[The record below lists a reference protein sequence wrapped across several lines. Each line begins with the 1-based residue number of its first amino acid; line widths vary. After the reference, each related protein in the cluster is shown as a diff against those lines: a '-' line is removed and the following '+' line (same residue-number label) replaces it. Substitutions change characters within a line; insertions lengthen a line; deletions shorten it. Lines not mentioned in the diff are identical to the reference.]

1 MSPEEFINTYLMGNG
16 VTVVP
21 GSATFNGTTVPINAN
36 PALTANQIGTFF
48 TDGSAFNK
56 LQLSGGIILCS
67 GNVLNAA
74 TSSQGCFPPS
84 TCPVAST
91 STGSGNDPD
100 LNVLMQPATSNDKAI
115 LEFDFIPQTDIVSF
129 RFVFAS
135 EEFDQY
141 CNQYN
146 DAFGFLISGPGCGT
160 TPPNIFSNNAE
171 NIALLPNTTDYV
183 TINNI
188 CANKPLYSW
197 CNLTDLSC
205 QSGSG
210 PEFSYNRFTYVFTAS
225 KVVVACSTYHMKI
238 CIGDAGDSAYDSG
251 VFLEQNSFSSNNI
264 TFNNI
269 YSFPDLGDFGVEGC
283 SNAIVTFQLAQPA
296 LVDVTIDFTLGG
308 TAIPDGPGVP
318 NPDYG
323 ITPIPTGTPFPT
335 SITIPAGQ
343 SSADITIY
351 PYMDSDYLEP
361 DETVTFT
368 VFVITCDET
377 NSSTNTITIKNNTPF
392 SVAISSPS
400 TVCEGESVTLT
411 AVPSGGQPIYTYLW
425 NNGSTNNPETVNP
438 PLGSNT
444 YSLIATDGC
453 TETSSAS
460 TVVQVN
466 PLPPDPIISG
476 PTVVC
481 EGVTCQYTTQPGMTS
496 YDWTGTTGTIINGGT
511 STDNFIEVVWDNVN
525 PQLVRVTYSSALD
538 CSALNSGELTI
549 TVATFETP
557 IISGVP
563 EICPGVNTTFT
574 TQSGM
579 QNYLWSYPGAVL
591 VRGGG
596 LTDDFIELKWPL
608 PGPTSISANFTNS
621 DGCTATSPTE
631 FNVTVNPIP
640 NVVPATPSPVIICS
654 GTNAQVALSSSVP
667 GTEAITTFAWTASGN
682 ATTVTPDPSTIS
694 GSGDILQNLANAGNI
709 AEPVVFHILPTAAGC
724 SPNVPADFTFNVNPV
739 PVTQSSPGSQQII
752 CSATS
757 TLPITLQTN
766 VLGLSPTYAWTSLC
780 DPLITNCPP
789 TSGNSNPVASF
800 TPGNPTLSQKTITFS
815 IVASLTATTGVCP
828 GPELVYTIL
837 VNPLPI
843 STFTSSTP
851 SPVCQDFPTPSFYT
865 VDPGGPASTYSWVVT
880 PPANAVIADPTANPA
895 SITWKLAGSSPQ
907 NALLTLTA
915 VTSGPDPV
923 CTTNSSASVT
933 INPKPPAQLTPC
945 FELVTNRSAKRFLLK
960 GGTPL
965 LTSTP
970 LQGEYLSDPSTTALS
985 SDASGNFYFNPA
997 LVTGTNTRT
1006 FDITYRYTSSQY
1018 GCIATSP
1025 SATLTVM
1032 AANPPCSGSMTDVRD
1047 GTVYTTALL
1056 PDGRCWMTKNLRYGT
1071 PLSPSTV
1078 PQTDNCTVE
1087 KYCLSSDPA
1096 CTANGG
1102 FYQWDELIQFGNT
1115 DGPAY
1120 QGVCPPGWHIPTQQ
1134 EWQSLINSMAGFTP
1148 GDGVAGGYL
1157 KDQNQAN
1164 GFRALLKGMYYLNNT
1179 WAFIS
1184 GNSLTATM
1192 FWTSTPSGSNRA
1204 IARGMNNY
1212 NYSVS
1217 FYPSSRTNAFTVRC
1231 VKD

>member
-1 MSPEEFINTYLMGNG
+1 MKLKKNSGYFQSIWGKSLFLFLFSSITILLPAQVVITGDDIVCDGEPAALHAEVTGIDIGTTSYNFTLVDFETHPPFSGGAAIDPDFINCNTNYDDCW
-16 VTVVP
+16 
-21 GSATFNGTTVPINAN
+21 A
-36 PALTANQIGTFF
+36 
-48 TDGSAFNK
+48 
-56 LQLSGGIILCS
+56 GG
-67 GNVLNAA
+67 
-74 TSSQGCFPPS
+74 
-84 TCPVAST
+84 
-91 STGSGNDPD
+91 
-100 LNVLMQPATSNDKAI
+100 
-115 LEFDFIPQTDIVSF
+115 
-129 RFVFAS
+129 
-135 EEFDQY
+135 
-141 CNQYN
+141 
-146 DAFGFLISGPGCGT
+146 
-160 TPPNIFSNNAE
+160 TPPNHSGYNIGFTFCFFNEQYTKFYVGSNGWIGFTDPTGHSWTTYTATP
-171 NIALLPNTTDYV
+171 IPNTNPNVPKNCIFAPWQDWWPGYNGAGPNVFYYTTGSAPNRKLVVYW
-183 TINNI
+183 IE
-188 CANKPLYSW
+188 CPLYGCPNDVRSRGTFMIVLNEGTSVVENFLQYKPN
-197 CNLTDLSC
+197 CTSSNE
-205 QSGSG
+205 GSTQG
-210 PEFSYNRFTYVFTAS
+210 VHNADGTIAFTATGRNYQVWEAFNEGTRFEPS
-225 KVVVACSTYHMKI
+225 GITWYKDIYPGGNIVGYGPDIIVNPTVTTQYFAV
-238 CIGDAGDSAYDSG
+238 IGTC
-251 VFLEQNSFSSNNI
+251 N
-264 TFNNI
+264 
-269 YSFPDLGDFGVEGC
+269 
-283 SNAIVTFQLAQPA
+283 
-296 LVDVTIDFTLGG
+296 GG
-308 TAIPDGPGVP
+308 TA
-318 NPDYG
+318 
-323 ITPIPTGTPFPT
+323 TG
-335 SITIPAGQ
+335 S
-343 SSADITIY
+343 
-351 PYMDSDYLEP
+351 
-361 DETVTFT
+361 FT
-368 VFVITCDET
+368 V
-377 NSSTNTITIKNNTPF
+377 
-392 SVAISSPS
+392 
-400 TVCEGESVTLT
+400 
-411 AVPSGGQPIYTYLW
+411 
-425 NNGSTNNPETVNP
+425 TVNP
-438 PLGSNT
+438 APT
-444 YSLIATDGC
+444 T
-453 TETSSAS
+453 
-460 TVVQVN
+460 
-466 PLPPDPIISG
+466 PIISG
-476 PTVVC
+476 LSVACQDVV
-481 EGVTCQYTTQPGMTS
+481 CQYTTLPGMTS
-496 YDWTGTTGTIINGGT
+496 YDWTGTTGTITGGGT
-511 STDNFIEVVWDNVN
+511 SADNYIDVVWNTLG
-525 PQLVRVTYSSALD
+525 PQLVRVTYSSAEG
-538 CSALNSGELTI
+538 CPALNPGELTI

-591 VRGGG
+591 VSGGG
-596 LTDDFIELKWPL
+596 TSDDFIEVNWM
-608 PGPTSISANFTNS
+608 TSGTKTISANFTNAN
-621 DGCTATSPTE
+621 GCTATSPTE

-1134 EWQSLINSMAGFTP
+1134 EWQSLINSLTGLTP

-1164 GFRALLKGMYYLNNT
+1164 GFRALLKGIYYLNNT

-1204 IARGMNNY
+1204 IARGMNKY
-1212 NYSVS
+1212 NNSVS
-1217 FYPSSRTNAFTVRC
+1217 LYPSSRANAFNIRC